1 MDIIQ
6 TSGKKITAER
16 SSYVRHKSMKYLQ
29 LHDYYE
35 GYFLL
40 EGERKYFIDSKLYSL
55 QAGDFVLVPPDVL
68 HRSVGDNAGFYSRV
82 LLTIPK
88 KFMEKELVTEFYE
101 GGTEYVLKIPA
112 KRRKYLESILEKMEY
127 ETGRNDSHSEYLLK
141 SYANELFIF
150 LIRIKART
158 DFSRADKEADRVIG
172 EAASFIRE
180 NFDKPLTLEITARRV
195 RMSKTYFC
203 KMFREKTGFGFSDYL
218 AGVRITEAAKMLTD
232 TDMNITEIAT
242 KCGFNDSSYFATVFK
257 RIKGVTPVK
266 YRKSREI

>member
-1 MDIIQ
+1 MDIVQ

-40 EGERKYFIDSKLYSL
+40 EGERKYFIDNNVVNKT
-55 QAGDFVLVPPDVL
+55 AKIK
-68 HRSVGDNAGFYSRV
+68 
-82 LLTIPK
+82 IPK
-88 KFMEKELVTEFYE
+88 KFVEKELVTEFYE

-158 DFSRADKEADRVIG
+158 DFSRADKEADKVIG

-232 TDMNITEIAT
+232 TELDITEIAT

-266 YRKSREI
+266 FRKSLEI